1 MSVCTFFTFVRAFVR
16 FLHLYERLYVFANI
30 GFPSCFLIQNPKSSP
45 QLDCIIIQSE
55 VHHLL
60 KKSLR

>member
-1 MSVCTFFTFVRAFVR
+1 MDHFFFR
-16 FLHLYERLYVFANI
+16 FYEKFRNSNLKLYERLYVFANI
-30 GFPSCFLIQNPKSSP
+30 GFPCFLVQNPKSP